1 MEFIGHL
8 WMPILLASVFCFILS
23 ALFWAVSPHHK
34 GEWKEAPNAKGLQDF
49 LRQAGAKP
57 GAYVFPHLGDEERK
71 DKEKAAAKMKLWAEG
86 PSGALFIV
94 TPGPMSMGAMMGK
107 QFFFFLVV
115 NLLLADIGHH
125 IMTPVSRY
133 LYVFKVI
140 GSIAFMTYALGSI
153 PESIWFGR
161 PWKSAVLQAFDSLLY
176 AGVTA
181 GTFGWLW
188 NR

>member
-1 MEFIGHL
+1 MEFVGHL

-23 ALFWAVSPHHK
+23 ALFWVVAPHHK

-49 LRQAGAKP
+49 LRQAGAQP
-57 GAYVFPHLGDEERK
+57 GSYVFPHLGDEERK

-94 TPGPMSMGAMMGK
+94 PPGPMNMGSMLGK

-115 NLLLADIGHH
+115 NVFLAYVGWHAGL
-125 IMTPVSRY
+125 TGQPY
-133 LYVFKVI
+133 LRIFQVI
-140 GSIAFMTYALGSI
+140 GAVAFMSYALGSI

-161 PWKSAVLQAFDSLLY
+161 PWKSVWIQAVDALIY
-176 AGVTA
+176 ACFTA